1 MPRFR
6 PRGGKKIVVSQIAE
20 GPVMQV
26 FVKRGGG
33 MGGEFVD
40 VVRRAPTEGIDGNVT
55 VDVQRKVRMPFEHGK
70 HQ

>member
-1 MPRFR
+1 
-6 PRGGKKIVVSQIAE
+6 
-20 GPVMQV
+20 MQV